1 MSQLIANAC
10 RKRRASKL
18 PASVVIFVT
27 YFSILQLVMCKAPTT
42 GAREHQRHRRLVEA
56 SPSKSFILP
65 AMMLATVFDSG
76 LQPHPGRA
84 HLDTG
89 NSSCTL
95 ITSRFAKQLGL
106 VNFDCRPTQAYS
118 GTIRVSGIV
127 HGMHIDLP
135 IINIQYE
142 IQGQKI
148 YSRAGLSDQ
157 SSHNSWTYSSPAM
170 RSDGPCQQRKGL
182 SQNYLGLKI
191 IGFKPF
197 ERNSSG
203 PPP

>member
-42 GAREHQRHRRLVEA
+42 EE
-56 SPSKSFILP
+56 KST
-65 AMMLATVFDSG
+65 ATVFDSG